1 MLLNKDD
8 FQIHCIELFVTLL
21 PTCYILD
28 LPKIDMNNQDLLQ
41 LRSKAVKER
50 NDLQDA
56 GGRKGRDELKP
67 KRVSQLI

>member
-1 MLLNKDD
+1 M
-8 FQIHCIELFVTLL
+8 L
-21 PTCYILD
+21 PTWYILD

-41 LRSKAVKER
+41 VRSKSVKEQ

-56 GGRKGRDELKP
+56 GGRKRRDELET